1 MKKKTMI
8 FAIFTLLF
16 FGIFI
21 KINYSVDTY
30 LLFASQNLGYVQEY
44 LRSGRLVTVIFFRLM
59 QLMKMQPEMM
69 YSISFIKHFI

>member
-30 LLFASQNLGYVQEY
+30 LLFASQNLGEWEK
-44 LRSGRLVTVIFFRLM
+44 GKT
-59 QLMKMQPEMM
+59 
-69 YSISFIKHFI
+69 